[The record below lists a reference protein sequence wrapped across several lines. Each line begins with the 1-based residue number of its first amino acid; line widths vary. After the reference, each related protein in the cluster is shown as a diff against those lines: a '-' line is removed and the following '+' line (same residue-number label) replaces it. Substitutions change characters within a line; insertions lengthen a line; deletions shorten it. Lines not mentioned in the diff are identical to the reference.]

1 MMKKILYLFLIT
13 LLLMPVVTYA
23 AKDNETVET
32 EVTEEVKE
40 NKKETVKLEECVDV
54 TTVKLRGSNDEIF
67 KAKLLAVDDPT
78 DEDVLVEAKQ
88 YACNILVN
96 ASKIVV
102 EYDNNGKEE
111 DSYGRKLVWLFADDE
126 LLQNQLVLEGYAS
139 VNSLY
144 DTYEYTATLQDS
156 EILAK
161 KEKIGIWKEKVE
173 PTKEPVAEEKKEKNF
188 FQSLIDN
195 VLGMIAKFIDDIL
208 EKILNLVEDML

>member
-1 MMKKILYLFLIT
+1 MKKILYLFLIT

-67 KAKLLAVDDPT
+67 KAKLLAVDDPV
-78 DEDVLVEAKQ
+78 DEDVLAEAKQ

-173 PTKEPVAEEKKEKNF
+173 PTKESVAEEKKEKNF

>member
-1 MMKKILYLFLIT
+1 MKKILYLFLIT

-23 AKDNETVET
+23 AKENGTVET

-78 DEDVLVEAKQ
+78 NEDVLAEAKQ

>member
-1 MMKKILYLFLIT
+1 MKKILYLFLIT

-78 DEDVLVEAKQ
+78 DEEVLAEAKQ

-173 PTKEPVAEEKKEKNF
+173 PTKEPVVEEKKEKNF

>member
-1 MMKKILYLFLIT
+1 MIKILYLFLIT

-111 DSYGRKLVWLFADDE
+111 DSYGRKLVWLFTDDE

>member
-1 MMKKILYLFLIT
+1 MKKILYLFLIT

-111 DSYGRKLVWLFADDE
+111 DSYGRKLVWLFTDDE

>member
-1 MMKKILYLFLIT
+1 MKKILYLILIT

-78 DEDVLVEAKQ
+78 DEDVLAEAKQ

-111 DSYGRKLVWLFADDE
+111 DSYGRKLVWLFTDDE

>member
-1 MMKKILYLFLIT
+1 MKKILYLFLIT

-78 DEDVLVEAKQ
+78 DEEVLAEAKQ

>member
-1 MMKKILYLFLIT
+1 MKKILYLFLIT

-23 AKDNETVET
+23 AKDNETLET

-78 DEDVLVEAKQ
+78 DEDVLAEAKQ

>member
-1 MMKKILYLFLIT
+1 MKKILYLILIT

-23 AKDNETVET
+23 AKDNEIVET

-78 DEDVLVEAKQ
+78 DEDVLAEAKQ

>member
-1 MMKKILYLFLIT
+1 MKKILYLFLIT

-88 YACNILVN
+88 FACNILVN

-111 DSYGRKLVWLFADDE
+111 DSYGRKLVWLFTDDE

>member
-1 MMKKILYLFLIT
+1 MKKILYLILIT

-111 DSYGRKLVWLFADDE
+111 DSYGRKLVWLFTDDE

>member
-1 MMKKILYLFLIT
+1 MKKILYLFLIT

-23 AKDNETVET
+23 AKDNETLET

-78 DEDVLVEAKQ
+78 DEEVLAEAKQ

-173 PTKEPVAEEKKEKNF
+173 PTKEPVVEEKKEKNI

>member
-1 MMKKILYLFLIT
+1 MKKILYLFLIT

-23 AKDNETVET
+23 AKDNEITET
-32 EVTEEVKE
+32 EVAEEAKE

-54 TTVKLRGSNDEIF
+54 TTVKLRDSNDEIF

-78 DEDVLVEAKQ
+78 DEDVLAEAKQ

-111 DSYGRKLVWLFADDE
+111 DSYGRKLVWLFADDK

-173 PTKEPVAEEKKEKNF
+173 PTPEPVVEEKKEKNF

>member
-1 MMKKILYLFLIT
+1 MKKIFYLFLIT

-23 AKDNETVET
+23 AKDNETLET

-78 DEDVLVEAKQ
+78 DEEVLAEAKQ

-173 PTKEPVAEEKKEKNF
+173 PTKEPVVEEKKEKNF

>member
-1 MMKKILYLFLIT
+1 MKKILYLFLIT

-23 AKDNETVET
+23 AKDNEAVET

-78 DEDVLVEAKQ
+78 DEEVLAEAKQ

-173 PTKEPVAEEKKEKNF
+173 PTKEPVVEEKKEKNF

>member
-1 MMKKILYLFLIT
+1 MKKILYLFLIT

>member
-1 MMKKILYLFLIT
+1 MKKILYLFLIT

-23 AKDNETVET
+23 AKDNETLET

-78 DEDVLVEAKQ
+78 DEEVLAEAKQ

-173 PTKEPVAEEKKEKNF
+173 PTKEPVVEEKKEKNF

>member
-1 MMKKILYLFLIT
+1 MKKILYLILIT

-78 DEDVLVEAKQ
+78 DEDVLAEAKQ

>member
-1 MMKKILYLFLIT
+1 MKKILYLFLIT

-78 DEDVLVEAKQ
+78 DEDVLAEAKQ

-111 DSYGRKLVWLFADDE
+111 DSYGRKLVWLFTDDE

>member
-1 MMKKILYLFLIT
+1 MKKILYLFLIT

-23 AKDNETVET
+23 AKDNEITET
-32 EVTEEVKE
+32 EVTEEAKE

-54 TTVKLRGSNDEIF
+54 TTVKLRNSNDEIF

-78 DEDVLVEAKQ
+78 DEDVLAEAKQ
-88 YACNILVN
+88 YTCNILVN

-139 VNSLY
+139 VNNLY

-173 PTKEPVAEEKKEKNF
+173 PTPEPIVEEKKEKNF

>member
-1 MMKKILYLFLIT
+1 MKKILYLILIT

-67 KAKLLAVDDPT
+67 KAKLLAVDDPV

-111 DSYGRKLVWLFADDE
+111 DSYGRKLVWLFTDDE

>member
-1 MMKKILYLFLIT
+1 MKKILYLFLIT

-78 DEDVLVEAKQ
+78 DEDVLAEAKQ

-111 DSYGRKLVWLFADDE
+111 DSYGRKLVWLFTDDE

-173 PTKEPVAEEKKEKNF
+173 PTKEPVVEEKKEKNF

>member
-78 DEDVLVEAKQ
+78 DEDVLAEAKQ

-96 ASKIVV
+96 ANKIVI

-173 PTKEPVAEEKKEKNF
+173 SSKEPVVEEKKEKNF

>member
-1 MMKKILYLFLIT
+1 MKKILYLILIT

-23 AKDNETVET
+23 AKENETVET

-78 DEDVLVEAKQ
+78 DEDVLAEAKQ

-111 DSYGRKLVWLFADDE
+111 DSYGRKLVWLFTDDE

-173 PTKEPVAEEKKEKNF
+173 TTKEPVAEEKKEKNF

>member
-1 MMKKILYLFLIT
+1 MKKILYLFLIT

-23 AKDNETVET
+23 AKDNEITET
-32 EVTEEVKE
+32 EVAEEAKE

-54 TTVKLRGSNDEIF
+54 TTVKLRDSNDEIF

-78 DEDVLVEAKQ
+78 DEDVLAEAKQ

-173 PTKEPVAEEKKEKNF
+173 PTPEPVVEEKKEKNF

>member
-1 MMKKILYLFLIT
+1 MKKILYLFLIT

-78 DEDVLVEAKQ
+78 DEDVLAEAKQ

-173 PTKEPVAEEKKEKNF
+173 PTKEPVAEEKKKKNF

>member
-1 MMKKILYLFLIT
+1 M
-13 LLLMPVVTYA
+13 
-23 AKDNETVET
+23 
-32 EVTEEVKE
+32 
-40 NKKETVKLEECVDV
+40 
-54 TTVKLRGSNDEIF
+54 
-67 KAKLLAVDDPT
+67 
-78 DEDVLVEAKQ
+78 
-88 YACNILVN
+88 
-96 ASKIVV
+96 V

>member
-1 MMKKILYLFLIT
+1 MKKILYLFLIT

-78 DEDVLVEAKQ
+78 DEDVLAEAKQ

>member
-1 MMKKILYLFLIT
+1 M
-13 LLLMPVVTYA
+13 
-23 AKDNETVET
+23 
-32 EVTEEVKE
+32 
-40 NKKETVKLEECVDV
+40 
-54 TTVKLRGSNDEIF
+54 
-67 KAKLLAVDDPT
+67 AVDDPT
-78 DEDVLVEAKQ
+78 DEEVLAEAKQ

-173 PTKEPVAEEKKEKNF
+173 PTKEPVVEEKKEKNF

>member
-1 MMKKILYLFLIT
+1 MKKILYLFLIT

-111 DSYGRKLVWLFADDE
+111 DSYGRKLVWLFTDDE
-126 LLQNQLVLEGYAS
+126 LLQNQLVLEGYVS

>member
-1 MMKKILYLFLIT
+1 MKKILYLFLIT

-78 DEDVLVEAKQ
+78 DEDVLAEAKQ

-126 LLQNQLVLEGYAS
+126 LLQNQLVLGGYAS

>member
-1 MMKKILYLFLIT
+1 MKKILYLFLIT

-23 AKDNETVET
+23 AKDNEITET
-32 EVTEEVKE
+32 EVTEEAKE

-54 TTVKLRGSNDEIF
+54 TTVKLRNSNDKIF

-78 DEDVLVEAKQ
+78 DEDVVAEAKQ

-173 PTKEPVAEEKKEKNF
+173 PTPEPVVEEKKEKNF

>member
-1 MMKKILYLFLIT
+1 MKKILYLILIT

>member
-1 MMKKILYLFLIT
+1 MKKILYLFLIT

-23 AKDNETVET
+23 AKDNEITET
-32 EVTEEVKE
+32 EVTEEAKE

-54 TTVKLRGSNDEIF
+54 TTVKLRNSNDEIF

-78 DEDVLVEAKQ
+78 DEDVLAEAKQ
-88 YACNILVN
+88 YTCNILVN

-111 DSYGRKLVWLFADDE
+111 DSYGRKLVWLFVDDE

-139 VNSLY
+139 VNNLY

-173 PTKEPVAEEKKEKNF
+173 PTPEPVVEEKKEKNF

>member
-13 LLLMPVVTYA
+13 LLLMPVATYA
-23 AKDNETVET
+23 AKDNDADGEVIEETKET
-32 EVTEEVKE
+32 
-40 NKKETVKLEECVDV
+40 KKETVKLEECVDV

-67 KAKLLAVDDPT
+67 KAKLLAIDDPT
-78 DEDVLVEAKQ
+78 DEDVLAEAKQ

-96 ASKIVV
+96 ANKIVV

-139 VNSLY
+139 ANSLY

-156 EILAK
+156 EIIAK
-161 KEKIGIWKEKVE
+161 KEKIGIWKEKEEVV
-173 PTKEPVAEEKKEKNF
+173 PEPVTEEKQSKNF
-188 FQSLIDN
+188 FQTIVDN
-195 VLGMIAKFIDDIL
+195 VLGAIAKFIDDIL
-208 EKILNLVEDML
+208 EKILNLIEDML

>member
-1 MMKKILYLFLIT
+1 MKKILYLFLIT
-13 LLLMPVVTYA
+13 LLLMPVVTYD

-32 EVTEEVKE
+32 EVTEDVKE

-111 DSYGRKLVWLFADDE
+111 DSYGRKLVWLFTDDE
-126 LLQNQLVLEGYAS
+126 LLQNQLVLEGYVS